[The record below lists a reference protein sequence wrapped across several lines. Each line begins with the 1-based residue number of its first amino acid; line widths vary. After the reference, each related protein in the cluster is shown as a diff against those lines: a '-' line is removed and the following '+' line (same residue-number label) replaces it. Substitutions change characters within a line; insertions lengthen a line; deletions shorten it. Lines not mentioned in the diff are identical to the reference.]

1 MSQLCK
7 IAPYLNKLILGDN
20 LEKFREDL
28 NMMYINFDL
37 KGLMQRN
44 IQKQTHS
51 LNFISTDV
59 PSLNLNFNLIIKL
72 NLNLI
77 QNLSN
82 SKILQC
88 C

>member
-20 LEKFREDL
+20 LEKFREGL

-44 IQKQTHS
+44 I
-51 LNFISTDV
+51 
-59 PSLNLNFNLIIKL
+59 
-72 NLNLI
+72 
-77 QNLSN
+77 
-82 SKILQC
+82 
-88 C
+88 